1 MTKTKKKTKVSVLSR
16 LRKPQMM
23 IAMVFVL
30 GFGGFGVYK
39 LAFSSAAEIQ
49 INTVPQVTRAKDQ
62 VASQYNVGKLI
73 SSRGSSYWQ
82 TSKPSGDTSNITN
95 WRSKVAYQGV
105 TVGKYKICYNFVTN
119 KPADIRFTLSTWRVG
134 FGSSQEYIQNN
145 ISSNRY
151 QATCHVFDQ
160 TFENPTLSVST
171 ELQILNN
178 ATLDITSSTVYKL

>member
-1 MTKTKKKTKVSVLSR
+1 MAKSKKTSFFSR
-16 LRKPQMM
+16 FNKQQM
-23 IAMVFVL
+23 IVAAVIVI
-30 GFGGFGVYK
+30 GFGGFGTYK
-39 LAFSSAAEIQ
+39 LAFSNAAEIQ

-73 SSRGSSYWQ
+73 NRRGSSYWQ

-105 TVGKYKICYNFVTN
+105 TVGKYKTCYYFVTD
-119 KPADIRFTLSTWRVG
+119 KPADIRFILSTWRVG
-134 FGSSQEYIQNN
+134 FGSSQEYIQKN